1 MDADTSLI
9 TPASPAIDAT
19 GVAACLEFMLPE
31 SLSLAEA
38 QPALAQWS
46 AKLSTRVGQF
56 NGRLDVIQP
65 NVLWLFFDEADT
77 SLALRRC
84 LKALWPVMAKP
95 LSLNGQWVTP
105 RLGLAKG
112 QNGNPYQPRSKAM
125 ASQCVLP
132 ADMAALLPQGVT
144 ANPMINDDG
153 TPSDDFAVIAFA
165 VAPSAAAPAPAVV
178 PPAPVQ
184 PVAPVETPAPVVEE
198 APPAPVEVLDDDTD
212 AMPLVAETN
221 DDNADTMVFVPDDEP
236 VAPMPAD
243 IALAAATGDSVAA
256 RPAPTPAPQP
266 DGPPEFPNRFDV
278 PIRQYSAPAAEA
290 NDEPAAAADTDAM
303 ADLSES
309 TSSTQ
314 FGLTA
319 PASEPMIP
327 EVVSQRY
334 SVNLPQEPV
343 ASGLPVFP
351 ELTERATALPS
362 HVAAKLSSARQ
373 AGAGSAMSAAMPFPR
388 KSAQMGAPSA
398 IASSFEP
405 VKQALAPT
413 HTYSQVFP
421 SLVNAV
427 RQGLQTGDNM
437 PRLVTLAAPGG
448 VGKSVWLNHM
458 LLQELVPNPEEPAV
472 IWFSAQAACGL
483 ADAGTPLGLWTD
495 LFQKAV
501 PMPPDG
507 VDGDE
512 LEKWIQQSV
521 DQVFG
526 SQAGESHF
534 ALVEALLYANTLQ
547 NTATLPMVTD
557 SHMATP
563 ALLADFYEKMAQ
575 KMPVVIVLDDL
586 HRADAASIQL
596 LTQVWQTIDPAAPV
610 VWVTSWDVNHAPSG
624 ILAGGLNMVADA
636 GNAVMLTAGGV
647 DEGAYEALFTQG
659 PFAGMHAALLPTLRQ
674 KIYDYARQQNG
685 CEGSLLYIS
694 EVLTWLHAQGALHM
708 DNASG
713 EIAANPEVDQTTLT
727 VPPTLDA
734 IYENRLG
741 WLSPEQQDVLAWCA
755 TMGERFSVPLLS
767 QCCSETGGLSGEE
780 FSQALQTLAA
790 QQWVLTDFQQS
801 GQFRHPSL
809 WAFAYKLLH
818 DTSRKERHQAIAA
831 ALEHVGRFQHQAVP
845 MGWLAW
851 QATQAG
857 QTETAR
863 SLWQRVAATL
873 SPLNLPAAQ
882 ALALKQSLGALQ
894 QAASQYEAQSP
905 DKSGSVIPQSLI
917 ADEMA
922 IKTQLAQTQLQATST
937 TAGDTTDA
945 EQAAKLL
952 PDVVAYYQHTGNRPA
967 LVEALGYLM
976 VAFERIGHVQG
987 ALEVLDACLDQLG
1000 EDADPTAWVALQAQR
1015 ACILYQLGQY
1025 RATQQLLDEPLID
1038 EVLSDTSQLEL
1049 SRLRDKTAHVRAG
1062 LSWRLCTTHPV
1073 DVVQALSSRVSPHYQ
1088 PAMRIQQAQAQ
1099 LITGNAA
1106 GCEQTLQHIIPTIQQ
1121 HERSVRL
1128 LGEWGY
1134 VALQRH
1140 RIAGNITEAEPMVL
1154 PGLQQAQAA
1163 RDYPTWV
1170 LINLEAAK
1178 LALSEKRFS
1187 DALDI
1192 AERMAEESSQRRL
1205 AGCALASWH
1214 TMASIFMDPD
1224 YPAHDMVQAQRI
1236 AQRALDI
1243 AQKPNIGY
1251 THMAWQLTLQV
1262 AQCQLANGAL
1272 QDAGNHLQPLWPHIK
1287 ASGYA
1292 PLISQ
1297 AARCISQLYGTM
1309 AKQQANPEKR
1319 AQQEARAQEFAAL
1332 AT

>member
-9 TPASPAIDAT
+9 TPVTPPTETT
-19 GVAACLEFMLPE
+19 GVVACLEFMLPDR
-31 SLSLAEA
+31 LPLASAE
-38 QPALAQWS
+38 PALAQW
-46 AKLSTRVGQF
+46 ATKLASRVGQF
-56 NGRLDVIQP
+56 SGRLDVVQP

-95 LSLNGQWVTP
+95 LLLNNQWVTP

-112 QNGNPYQPRSKAM
+112 KQGDPYVPRSMAL

-132 ADMAALLPQGVT
+132 AAMAALLPNGVSSR
-144 ANPMINDDG
+144 PLIDESGLPD
-153 TPSDDFAVIAFA
+153 SDWAVIGFAVEPPVEAPAPPSALPVEPVLAPVAPADTSAVVDRPPSPSVEPAPMPLVSEVVADETIPAPEPLA
-165 VAPSAAAPAPAVV
+165 VAPPEPAL
-178 PPAPVQ
+178 PP
-184 PVAPVETPAPVVEE
+184 
-198 APPAPVEVLDDDTD
+198 
-212 AMPLVAETN
+212 
-221 DDNADTMVFVPDDEP
+221 
-236 VAPMPAD
+236 D
-243 IALAAATGDSVAA
+243 IALAAATADAVHPA
-256 RPAPTPAPQP
+256 RPAQPVVDDAPPA
-266 DGPPEFPNRFDV
+266 FPNRFDV
-278 PIRQYSAPAAEA
+278 AIRQYSAPVVEA
-290 NDEPAAAADTDAM
+290 PEAPVAGADDDSL

-319 PASEPMIP
+319 PASEPIIP
-327 EVVSQRY
+327 EVVSNRY

-373 AGAGSAMSAAMPFPR
+373 AGGGMATVVPFPR
-388 KSAQMGAPSA
+388 KAAQMGAPIPITSPFMA
-398 IASSFEP
+398 APQAP
-405 VKQALAPT
+405 VPT

-421 SLVNAV
+421 ALVSAV
-427 RQGLQTGDNM
+427 TAGLQPGNNV
-437 PRLVTLAAPGG
+437 PRLVTLAAPRG

-458 LLQELVPNPEEPAV
+458 LLQELVPNPEEPSV

-501 PMPPDG
+501 PVPPDG

-526 SQAGESHF
+526 KQAGEPHF

-547 NTATLPMVTD
+547 NTPTVPMVTD
-557 SHMATP
+557 SHMAAP

-596 LTQVWQTIDPAAPV
+596 LTQVWQAIDPAAPV
-610 VWVTSWDVNHAPSG
+610 VWVASWDATQAPTG
-624 ILAGGLNMVADA
+624 VLAGGLAMVAET

-647 DEGAYEALFTQG
+647 DESAYDALFTQG
-659 PFAGMHAALLPTLRQ
+659 PFAGMQSALLPTLRQ
-674 KIYDYARQQNG
+674 QIFEYARQQDG
-685 CEGSLLYIS
+685 CQGSLLYIS

-713 EIAANPEVDQTTLT
+713 EIAANPEVDQTTLS
-727 VPPTLDA
+727 VPPTLEA

-767 QCCSETGGLSGEE
+767 QCCSETGGLGGDE
-780 FSQALQTLAA
+780 FQQALHTLAA

-809 WAFAYKLLH
+809 WAFAYQLLH

-831 ALEHVGRFQHQAVP
+831 ALEHVGRYQHQAVP

-863 SLWQRVAATL
+863 NLWQRVAATL
-873 SPLNLPAAQ
+873 SPLNMPAAQ
-882 ALALKQSLGALQ
+882 ALALQQSLGAVQ
-894 QAASQYEAQSP
+894 QAAYQYEAQSP
-905 DKSGSVIPQSLI
+905 DKSGTVIPQSLI

-922 IKTQLAQTQLQATST
+922 LKTQLAQTQLQATSLT
-937 TAGDTTDA
+937 VGDTTDA
-945 EQAAKLL
+945 EHAAKLL
-952 PDVVAYYQHTGNRPA
+952 PDVVAFYQHTGNRPA

-1038 EVLSDTSQLEL
+1038 EILSDTSQAEL

-1062 LSWRLCTTHPV
+1062 LAWRLCMPQPLEAI
-1073 DVVQALSSRVSPHYQ
+1073 QALSSRVSPNYQ
-1088 PAMRIQQAQAQ
+1088 PVMRVQQAQAQ
-1099 LITGNAA
+1099 LVVGDDT
-1106 GCEQTLQHIIPTIQQ
+1106 GCEQTLQHVLPTIQQ

-1128 LGEWGY
+1128 LGQWGK

-1140 RIAGNITEAEPMVL
+1140 RITGNTAEAEPMVL
-1154 PGLQQAQAA
+1154 PALQQAHTA
-1163 RDYPTWV
+1163 RDYPTWI
-1170 LINLEAAK
+1170 LLNLEAAR
-1178 LALSEKRFS
+1178 LALAEQRFD
-1187 DALDI
+1187 DAMDI
-1192 AERMAEESSQRRL
+1192 AERMAEESGQRRL
-1205 AGCALASWH
+1205 AGCALQSWH
-1214 TMASIFMDPD
+1214 TLASIFMAPN
-1224 YPAHDMVQAQRI
+1224 YPAYDTVQAQRI

-1251 THMAWQLTLQV
+1251 THMAWRLTLLV

-1272 QDAGNHLQPLWPHIK
+1272 QDAGNNLQPLWPHIK

-1292 PLISQ
+1292 PLVSE
-1297 AARCISQLYGTM
+1297 AARCISQLYSTM
-1309 AKQQANPEKR
+1309 ASQQANPEKR